1 MSISLNTNLVSMT
14 ARRNMNDANQAL
26 KTNIERLSTGQRI
39 NSASDD
45 PAGLAV
51 SENMQADIRSL
62 NEAKM
67 NANDGVSMAETAEGA
82 LSETHD
88 ILNRMKEL
96 ATSAN
101 TDALSSGQRDNIQ
114 KEFNAMKAELS
125 DISQDTEFNGTTLLA
140 TGFAA
145 EIQVGKDAADQV
157 TVALG
162 QGVSPGSLAA
172 GNLGGAVVSG
182 ARTNASSAVDTVQTA
197 IEEVSQLRGT
207 LGSQVNRLDIKMDNL
222 STEKQNLEAANSRI
236 RDTDVAKETADLT
249 QNQILTQA
257 GTSMLSQANSTPQ
270 TALSLLGG

>member
-1 MSISLNTNLVSMT
+1 MSISLNTNLTSII
-14 ARRNMNDANQAL
+14 ARRNLGDANEAL
-26 KTNIERLSTGQRI
+26 KQNIERLSTGKRI

-62 NEAKM
+62 AAAKQ

-82 LSETHD
+82 LSETQD

-96 ATSAN
+96 ATEAN
-101 TDALSSGQRDNIQ
+101 TDALNSGQRDNIQ

-162 QGVSPGSLAA
+162 QGVSPASLGVAA
-172 GNLGGAVVSG
+172 EVVSG
-182 ARTNASSAVDTVQTA
+182 ARTNASSAVGAVQTA
-197 IEEVSQLRGT
+197 INDVSKIRAN
-207 LGSQVNRLDIKMDNL
+207 LGAQVNRLDIKMDNIG
-222 STEKQNLEAANSRI
+222 TEKQNLEAANSRI
-236 RDTDVAKETADLT
+236 RDTDVAKETAELA
-249 QNQILTQA
+249 QNQILVQA
-257 GTSMLSQANSTPQ
+257 STSMLSQANSSPQ
-270 TALSLLGG
+270 TALSLLGGGA